1 MILESEAVGS
11 IVQKKNSKAKKE
23 SRSLKALES
32 PATISVSDI
41 AHLDLRMERI
51 LMLFQERITEYTIF
65 AKQLL
70 TF

>member
-1 MILESEAVGS
+1 MILESEAAGS